1 LVGQAL
7 ELSDTPTEGQLTPN
21 ALVIPKLQTVGEGE
35 LELQSLD
42 LGQCGRLLGFENI
55 RLTKAWPYRTFCSVT
70 RARAPMSA
78 RDDRPEDLTMIQ
90 LSERAVSKVKELLTT
105 DNKTGYGLRVAVQGG
120 GCSGFQYGLTFD
132 NEEKPND
139 NVLEIDGLKV
149 YVDAMSGMYLDG
161 VKIDYIESLEGSGF
175 KIENP
180 NASGSCGCGQSF
192 QA

>member
-1 LVGQAL
+1 MRPMATIERQAL
-7 ELSDTPTEGQLTPN
+7 VTLTESAATKVRELMAEEP
-21 ALVIPKLQTVGEGE
+21 EGE
-35 LELQSLD
+35 A
-42 LGQCGRLLGFENI
+42 
-55 RLTKAWPYRTFCSVT
+55 TV
-70 RARAPMSA
+70 
-78 RDDRPEDLTMIQ
+78 
-90 LSERAVSKVKELLTT
+90 
-105 DNKTGYGLRVAVQGG
+105 LRVAVQGG

-139 NVLEIDGLKV
+139 NVIEFDGLKV